1 MCIESLF
8 TATANYRLTRS
19 MKQTKR
25 AGLIALAISSTTITF
40 SACNRADVSSDT
52 GKASYAIGHQVGK
65 AMKSQG
71 IEIDVGTLATAIKET
86 MAGKELRMSDEEM
99 RQAIASLSA
108 RSQGGD
114 PKVAAENAQKGK
126 EYLEANKAKPGV
138 TVTASGL
145 QYKVIN
151 AGSGASPKATNTVK
165 VHYRGTLID
174 GTEFDSS
181 YKRGKP
187 AEFGVTQVIKGWT
200 EALQLMKKGAK
211 YELTI
216 PSELAYGE
224 RNSGSIPANS
234 VLNFEVELLDFK

>member
-1 MCIESLF
+1 MLVF
-8 TATANYRLTRS
+8 T
-19 MKQTKR
+19 
-25 AGLIALAISSTTITF
+25 
-40 SACNRADVSSDT
+40 ACNRADVSTPT
-52 GKASYAIGHQVGK
+52 GKASYAIGHQVGR
-65 AMKSQG
+65 AMKAQG
-71 IEIDVGTLATAIKET
+71 IEVDIATLSAAIKDT
-86 MAGKELRMSDEEM
+86 MAGKDLRMSEDEM
-99 RQAIASLSA
+99 RQAIASLST

-114 PKVAAENAQKGK
+114 PAVAAQNAAKGK

-138 TVTASGL
+138 QVTASGL

-181 YKRGKP
+181 YKRGQP
-187 AEFGVTQVIKGWT
+187 AEFGVGQVIKGWT

-211 YELTI
+211 YQLTI

-224 RNSGSIPANS
+224 RNSGTIPANS